1 MWAIV
6 ITGPTFTHTMQ
17 YQFEK
22 GDSNSLPVIFLEIGS
37 SYTYLKKFFS
47 KACVLYYNI
56 ST

>member
-6 ITGPTFTHTMQ
+6 VTGPTFAHTMQ

-22 GDSNSLPVIFLEIGS
+22 GDSNSLAVIFLEIGS
-37 SYTYLKKFFS
+37 SYNYLKKFFS
-47 KACVLYYNI
+47 KACVLCYNI